1 MPTHRTVAV
10 RGLLALAAATALT
23 GCGPDSVPTRAAAP
37 TASTSVPPSAA
48 PAPSGA
54 GASPDG
60 ATQASASQAPQA
72 PQATTTAP
80 APTAGM
86 PCRGQALAGRLAS
99 SDGAAGHIHL
109 VVALRN
115 IGAAECTLD
124 GFPTV
129 GLVAEDGS
137 ALPVRATHDGD
148 LAFPARMPS
157 TVVLAPGEVA
167 SFDLGFS
174 HVPAGGQTSCPAAQ
188 SLAVTAP
195 GDRHPVPVQVA
206 ADPCDGGHLAVSPL
220 VAGDQGSVG

>member
-1 MPTHRTVAV
+1 LPIHRTVAV
-10 RGLLALAAATALT
+10 RGLLALAAATALA
-23 GCGPDSVPTRAAAP
+23 GCGPDSVVPRAAAP
-37 TASTSVPPSAA
+37 TTSTAVPSSAA
-48 PAPSGA
+48 PSRAVTVPA
-54 GASPDG
+54 GAS
-60 ATQASASQAPQA
+60 QESASQAPQA
-72 PQATTTAP
+72 TGDPSS
-80 APTAGM
+80 TAGM

-99 SDGAAGHIHL
+99 SDGGAGHLHL

-115 IGAAECTLD
+115 IGGAECTLD

-129 GLVAEDGS
+129 GLVAQDGS

-148 LAFPARMPS
+148 LAFPTRKPS

-188 SLAVTAP
+188 SLTVTPP
-195 GDRHPVPVQVA
+195 GDSHPVPVQAV
-206 ADPCDGGHLAVSPL
+206 ADPCDGGLLAVSPF

>member
-10 RGLLALAAATALT
+10 RGLLALAALTALT
-23 GCGPDSVPTRAAAP
+23 GCGPDAVPTRAAAP
-37 TASTSVPPSAA
+37 TASTSVPSSAA

-54 GASPDG
+54 GASQGSAPED
-60 ATQASASQAPQA
+60 SASQAPE
-72 PQATTTAP
+72 ATTTAA

-115 IGAAECTLD
+115 IGGVECTLD
-124 GFPTV
+124 GFPAV
-129 GLVAEDGS
+129 GLVAQDGS

-148 LAFPARMPS
+148 LAFPARTPS

-188 SLAVTAP
+188 SLAVTTP
-195 GDRHPVPVQVA
+195 GDSHPVAVQAV

>member
-1 MPTHRTVAV
+1 MTTHRIVAV
-10 RGLLALAAATALT
+10 RALLALAAVTALA
-23 GCGPDSVPTRAAAP
+23 GCGPDSVATHAAAP
-37 TASTSVPPSAA
+37 TTSTSVPQSAA
-48 PAPSGA
+48 TSTSGS
-54 GASPDG
+54 GTGSASR
-60 ATQASASQAPQA
+60 ASASPAPA
-72 PQATTTAP
+72 AATTAASTV
-80 APTAGM
+80 GM

-99 SDGAAGHIHL
+99 SDGAAGHMHL

-115 IGAAECTLD
+115 IGGVECTLD

-148 LAFPARMPS
+148 LAFPARTPS

-174 HVPAGGQTSCPAAQ
+174 HVPAGGQTACPAAQ

-195 GDRHPVPVQVA
+195 GDSHPVPVQTA

-220 VAGDQGSVG
+220 VAGDQGTVG

>member
-10 RGLLALAAATALT
+10 RGLLALAAVTALT

-54 GASPDG
+54 GASPGSASQD
-60 ATQASASQAPQA
+60 SASQAPQA
-72 PQATTTAP
+72 TTAP
-80 APTAGM
+80 ASTAGM

-115 IGAAECTLD
+115 IGGVECTLD

-148 LAFPARMPS
+148 LAFPARKPS

-188 SLAVTAP
+188 SLAVTTP
-195 GDRHPVPVQVA
+195 GDSHPVPVQVG

>member
-1 MPTHRTVAV
+1 MPTHRIVAV
-10 RGLLALAAATALT
+10 RALLALAAVTALA
-23 GCGPDSVPTRAAAP
+23 GCGPDSVATRAAAP
-37 TASTSVPPSAA
+37 TTSTSVPPSAA
-48 PAPSGA
+48 PAPAGSGTSQ
-54 GASPDG
+54 GSASR
-60 ATQASASQAPQA
+60 ASASPAPEA
-72 PQATTTAP
+72 ATTATS
-80 APTAGM
+80 TAGM

-99 SDGAAGHIHL
+99 SDGAAGHMHL

-115 IGAAECTLD
+115 IGGAECTLD

-129 GLVAEDGS
+129 GLVAEDGT

-148 LAFPARMPS
+148 LAFPVRTPS

-174 HVPAGGQTSCPAAQ
+174 HVPTGGQTVCPAAQ
-188 SLAVTAP
+188 SLVVTPP
-195 GDRHPVPVQVA
+195 GDSHPVPVQTA